1 MLFLT
6 YKRGPQIKSNEYR
19 YGNENASL
27 ACCSAFVFYCKG
39 NSLFCSLF
47 FHYRRSLREVFVF
60 FLRSCSCAS
69 CRKRKSNAPSP
80 NLHAILFRYIP
91 LGCVRKMEAYQAIR
105 SKSRTLLDAYLN
117 ILSVTSR
124 TV

>member
-27 ACCSAFVFYCKG
+27 ACCSAFVFYCKE

-47 FHYRRSLREVFVF
+47 FHYRRSLSEVFVF
-60 FLRSCSCAS
+60 FFDPVVVLAVGSVNLTLRPQICTRYYFGIFPLAAYGKW
-69 CRKRKSNAPSP
+69 RHTKLFEDRKS
-80 NLHAILFRYIP
+80 
-91 LGCVRKMEAYQAIR
+91 V
-105 SKSRTLLDAYLN
+105 
-117 ILSVTSR
+117 V
-124 TV
+124 